1 MLALSDTA
9 GVILLVLG
17 IVFVVAAVV
26 ALVLRSRVTHE
37 PAPDIPPSMEP
48 GPSDPALETP
58 LLQKLQGWGVVLV
71 AFFVVWLPYNW
82 LIEPSTN
89 LEQEK
94 ALRTEA
100 IERGRRSVE
109 LFSEENQ
116 LGVGCVR
123 CHGPELRGGVIPFG
137 TGWAYPPNLTTICGG
152 PSTGHELIKSLTDI
166 QDTIMQGRLNT
177 AMPSWSIRYQGA
189 LDDQQI
195 NDIVNYL
202 VFMSSKNVPEKDNI
216 CTNPDAVKA
225 VNSPSAS
232 PSGTS
237 GASGS
242 TGATGDSGSTGA
254 TGATGATA

>member
-17 IVFVVAAVV
+17 GIFVVAASA
-26 ALVLRSRVTHE
+26 ALILRSRVTHE
-37 PAPDIPPSMEP
+37 PAPDIPPAMEP

-58 LLQKLQGWGVVLV
+58 LLQKLQGWGVLLV
-71 AFFVVWLPYNW
+71 AFFVVWLPYTW

-94 ALRTEA
+94 ALKTEA
-100 IERGRRSVE
+100 IARGHLATL

-123 CHGPELRGGVIPFG
+123 CHGPELRGGVISSG
-137 TGWAYPPNLTTICGG
+137 TGYAYPPNLTTICGG
-152 PSTGHELIKSLTDI
+152 PKYGHPLIKSLADI
-166 QDTIMQGRLNT
+166 YTTIEQGRNV
-177 AMPSWSIRYQGA
+177 MPSWSIRFQGA

-202 VFMSSKNVPEKDNI
+202 LSIQKVPFKDNV
-216 CTNPDAVKA
+216 CTNPKA
-225 VNSPSAS
+225 AAKAA
-232 PSGTS
+232 G
-237 GASGS
+237 
-242 TGATGDSGSTGA
+242 
-254 TGATGATA
+254 